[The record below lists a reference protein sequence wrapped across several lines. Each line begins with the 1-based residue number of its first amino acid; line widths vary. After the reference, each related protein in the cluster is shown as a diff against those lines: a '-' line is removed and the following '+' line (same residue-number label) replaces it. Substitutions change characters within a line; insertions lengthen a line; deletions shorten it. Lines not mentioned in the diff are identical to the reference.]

1 MDRPGQVEAAETMI
15 TMYCQSC
22 GKKLEF
28 EPTVGG
34 AWMCSCGSSL
44 LSSVPKPV
52 FVLGN
57 GNLIA
62 TLPFSSGPHLHLMT
76 PDPED

>member
-1 MDRPGQVEAAETMI
+1 
-15 TMYCQSC
+15 
-22 GKKLEF
+22 
-28 EPTVGG
+28 
-34 AWMCSCGSSL
+34 MCSCGSSL
-44 LSSVPKPV
+44 LSSVPKPA